1 MIYIAFLI
9 FTILIL
15 LFVLYQWQFFM
26 VFTPLSYQKSP
37 LCEECSLLSAVMSD
51 GVELEGALYEPQN
64 PHATLLV
71 FVGRSHDAVGLI
83 NKFART
89 YPDVRII
96 AFNYRG
102 YGKSKGSVD
111 EKNIYSDALEIAALV
126 EKNYGSFFTLGF
138 SIGSSVATYLA
149 SRKTTSALFLIGAFD
164 SVEALAKRKFPW
176 LPKWLLR
183 YKFPTIEYIKEVS
196 APTYLFV
203 SRADE
208 IVPIANAQRLKNAVP
223 NLVCYK
229 EFEDLSHKELLWD
242 EEVIQ
247 TIQKAM
253 Q

>member
-26 VFTPLSYQKSP
+26 IFTPLTYRKSP
-37 LCEECSLLSAVMSD
+37 LCEECLLLSAVMSD
-51 GVELEGALYEPQN
+51 GVELEGALYEPQK

-83 NKFART
+83 NKFAAT
-89 YPDVRII
+89 YPDVRIVT
-96 AFNYRG
+96 FNYRG
-102 YGKSKGSVD
+102 YGKSRGVVD

-126 EKNYGSFFTLGF
+126 EKNYGEFYTLGF
-138 SIGSSVATYLA
+138 SIGSSAATYLA
-149 SRKTTSALFLIGAFD
+149 SRKPTRALFLIGAFD
-164 SVEALAKRKFPW
+164 SVEALAKKRFPW
-176 LPKWLLR
+176 IPKYLLR
-183 YKFPTIEYIKEVS
+183 YKFPTIEHIKEVS

-208 IVPIANAQRLKNAVP
+208 IVPIENAKRLKRAVP

-229 EFEDLSHKELLWD
+229 EFENLSHKELLWD
-242 EEVIQ
+242 EEVIK
-247 TIQKAM
+247 IIKEVIH
-253 Q
+253 

>member
-1 MIYIAFLI
+1 
-9 FTILIL
+9 
-15 LFVLYQWQFFM
+15 
-26 VFTPLSYQKSP
+26 
-37 LCEECSLLSAVMSD
+37 
-51 GVELEGALYEPQN
+51 VELEGALYEPQN

-102 YGKSKGSVD
+102 YGKSQGSVD

-208 IVPIANAQRLKNAVP
+208 IVPIENAKRLKNAVP

-229 EFEDLSHKELLWD
+229 EFEHLSHKELLWD